1 MLYRFALPLLMACT
15 LPGTGAF
22 GASGAA
28 SSPDAQGQ
36 RQVDLMKQQHLGP
49 FESVRWF
56 CQDGSILPP
65 KPYACRPH
73 GGGRQHGKR
82 GPQAEALRAAGI
94 PLANVLAEISPDEAL
109 ADRARRL
116 KALLV
121 EQHLVALDD
130 GWIFRKARFARGVFQ
145 IEADT
150 AAASRILQALLRE
163 PRYLDQD
170 FLLTR
175 EAVRRLDLGRGGSL
189 LEGIRALASQLADR
203 DAGFARLRN
212 KIHSH
217 PDAADAQAVR
227 AYAAGSAVTETVRAD
242 MERLARDLDA
252 LYTVR
257 PLGAE
262 LAAFGR
268 ASGDPAMGDF
278 VTRWEQAGGA
288 VQRLEVA
295 AAAMSLIR
303 QRLPS
308 YPAGRRM
315 DAMRLSLAAEEA
327 AFAAGREILLAIS
340 QMNARQRLEHLR
352 LMLRALYGAGLLTGR
367 ELEQARDA
375 LDQLLEQ
382 RDLRLGAYRDALAVL
397 ARPPV
402 WAANRLNFYLG
413 ETVRAFARVEPKA
426 EWLIPDRLR
435 GGPALSYG
443 DLLESL
449 VAEADR
455 LSGIRHELFGRP
467 VSSGL
472 RALNPGL
479 ARGPLQPLSA
489 LGESSS
495 PAIVL
500 APESAADLPA
510 VAGILTA
517 AEGNALSHVQLLA
530 RNLGVPNVVVGSEW
544 LEQLAGR
551 YGRQVVLAA
560 SPAGVVRL
568 AEDGPQWAALFP
580 RQAERAVSIR
590 VDMARLDLS
599 RRNPLPMAGLRAD
612 DSGRSVGPKAAKLGE
627 LASRYPGQVSSGLA
641 IPFGAFR
648 TAVLDAPAPNGQG
661 SVLDW
666 MRQGYQRLHAME
678 EGPRRQQ
685 ATSVFLAELRSFI
698 EGRAFSAEFRRSLGA
713 ALADVFGP
721 DGSYGVFVRS
731 DTNVEDL
738 PGFTGAGL
746 NLTVPHVVGLDNI
759 LEAIRRVWASPF
771 TERAYGWRQA
781 LMDQPEQLYVAVL
794 LHRTVPADKSG
805 VMITADL
812 GSNDSGWVT
821 VATNEGVGGGVE
833 GQAAESLR
841 IRLDGSE
848 VELLASATEPRARQ
862 ILPGGGSALVPA
874 QGPEVLLQPAEIE
887 ALLAV
892 ARSLPQRYPQLIDAQ
907 GRPAPADV
915 EFAFANGRL
924 YLNQIRPFLQS
935 DRARSNAYLLSL
947 DAGLRAAAGRKV
959 ELEALR

>member
-1 MLYRFALPLLMACT
+1 MPYRHALLLLLACSFPAHSAPA
-15 LPGTGAF
+15 PGNARD
-22 GASGAA
+22 
-28 SSPDAQGQ
+28 PQGS
-36 RQVDLMKQQHLGP
+36 RQVEQMKQQHLGP

-56 CQDGSILPP
+56 CQDGSVLPP

-73 GGGRQHGKR
+73 GGGRQHGLR
-82 GPQAEALRAAGI
+82 GAQAEALRTAGI
-94 PLANVLAEISPDEAL
+94 PLANVLAEISPQDAL
-109 ADRARRL
+109 AEGGRRL

-130 GWIFRKARFARGVFQ
+130 GWIFRKARFARGAFQ

-163 PRYLDQD
+163 PASLDQD
-170 FLLTR
+170 FLLAR
-175 EAVRRLDLGRGGSL
+175 EAVRRLDLGRGGNL
-189 LEGIRALASQLADR
+189 LDGIRALASQLAER
-203 DAGFARLRN
+203 EAGFARLRN

-217 PDAADAQAVR
+217 PDAADARAVR
-227 AYAAGSAVTETVRAD
+227 DYAAATSPAPAIAAE
-242 MERLARDLDA
+242 MEKLAQDLDA
-252 LYTVR
+252 LYRIR

-268 ASGDPAMGDF
+268 LSGDPAMASF
-278 VTRWEQAGGA
+278 VSRWEQAGTAG
-288 VQRLEVA
+288 QRLDVA

-303 QRLPS
+303 QRLPG
-308 YPAGRRM
+308 YAPARRLE
-315 DAMRLSLAAEEA
+315 AMRLSLAAEDA
-327 AFAAGREILLAIS
+327 AFASGREIVAAAA
-340 QMNARQRLEHLR
+340 QMSAAQRLDALR
-352 LMLRALYGAGLLTGR
+352 PLLRALYGSGLLTGR
-367 ELEQARDA
+367 ELEQAREA
-375 LDQLLEQ
+375 IDQL
-382 RDLRLGAYRDALAVL
+382 RGSSDLRLGEYREALALL

-402 WAANRLNFYLG
+402 WAGNRLQFHLG
-413 ETVRAFARVEPKA
+413 ETIRAFARVEPKA
-426 EWLIPDRLR
+426 QWLIPDRLR
-435 GGPALSYG
+435 GSPALSYG
-443 DLLESL
+443 ELLESL

-479 ARGPLQPLSA
+479 ARGPLQPLDA
-489 LGESSS
+489 LGERSS

-544 LEQLAGR
+544 LEQLASR
-551 YGRQVVLAA
+551 HGRQMVLAA

-568 AEDGPQWAALFP
+568 AEDGPQWDALFP

-599 RRNPLPMAGLRAD
+599 RRQPLPMADLRAE

-627 LASRYPGQVSSGLA
+627 LASRYPGQVSPGLA

-648 TAVLDAPAPNGQG
+648 AAVLDAAAPGGQG

-666 MRQGYQRLHAME
+666 MQQRYRSLHAMAD
-678 EGPRRQQ
+678 GPARQQ
-685 ATSVFLAELRSFI
+685 ATSAFLAELRGLI
-698 EGRAFSAEFRRSLGA
+698 EARPFSAEFRSSLVA
-713 ALADVFGP
+713 ALARVFGP
-721 DGSYGVFVRS
+721 DGHYGVFVRS

-746 NLTVPHVVGLDNI
+746 NLTVPHVVGVDNI
-759 LEAIRRVWASPF
+759 LDAIRRVWASPF

-812 GSNDSGWVT
+812 TSNDSGWVT

-862 ILPGGGSALVPA
+862 VLPGGGSALLPA
-874 QGPEVLLQPAEIE
+874 QGPEVLLQPADIE

-892 ARSLPQRYPQLIDAQ
+892 ARSLPQRYPQLTDAQ

-915 EFAFANGRL
+915 EFAFADGQL

-935 DRARSNAYLLSL
+935 DRARSNAFLLSL
-947 DAGLRAAAGRKV
+947 DEGLRAAAGRQIK
-959 ELEALR
+959 LEALR